1 MFAEAPFPVQVVV
14 FLVILAVFSP
24 LIYFVFWLGLESWPG
39 SDLAGRRPG
48 DRDPIWVDP
57 DPAHPRGW
65 HNHRDQNAPPI
76 FPGATVI
83 AHAHPDDAPGHAHS
97 EQHLG
102 PAF

>member
-65 HNHRDQNAPPI
+65 HTITALMARAT
-76 FPGATVI
+76 PGT
-83 AHAHPDDAPGHAHS
+83 GT
-97 EQHLG
+97 
-102 PAF
+102 PASGR